1 MGRRS
6 GEGGRR
12 DIVEGSGNEGIFV
25 EEAGGGMW
33 VEKCIWSWGERGVGL
48 FQAYED
54 ARLSVYPDERGLFP
68 IVKCYLLYSLNL

>member
-25 EEAGGGMW
+25 EEVGGGMW
-33 VEKCIWSWGERGVGL
+33 GRK
-48 FQAYED
+48 
-54 ARLSVYPDERGLFP
+54 VYMELG
-68 IVKCYLLYSLNL
+68 